1 MLPCFITMRDSDI
14 IGEDGFP
21 VQEYTIHVGKPI
33 YPDEQKAHR
42 DNVREM
48 MDENARV
55 WREIYEEEYGLPL
68 SYS

>member
-1 MLPCFITMRDSDI
+1 M
-14 IGEDGFP
+14 
-21 VQEYTIHVGKPI
+21 QEYTIHVGKPI